1 MFSQRI
7 IVAII
12 LIPVTIGAVYA
23 GGWVYL
29 VLILG
34 LLGTAAWEYLRM
46 FQKGGLCPSRSILI
60 GGVLLLA
67 ASRAWL
73 GFTYSDLF
81 LSAIILVCMFVH
93 TLAYERGI
101 DCSASSFAVTL
112 SGVLYLGWI
121 GAYLF
126 SLRNLPDGIWWTLT
140 VVPSAAFADSGG
152 YIFGKTLGKHRFS
165 PRVSPKKTWEG
176 YLGGIVF
183 AMVLTALIAAL
194 WHLRAPA
201 ITPLAG
207 LIIGAVMSIL
217 CPIGD
222 LGESMLKRQFGLKD
236 SSNLLPG
243 HGGIFDRIDSWLW
256 AGVIG
261 YYLVLLLTGKL
272 I

>member
-12 LIPVTIGAVYA
+12 IIPITIGAVYA

-29 VLILG
+29 ALILAM
-34 LLGTAAWEYLRM
+34 LGISAWEYWRM

-73 GFTYSDLF
+73 GFTYSDLL
-81 LSAIILVCMFVH
+81 LSAIILIAMFVH

-126 SLRNLPDGIWWTLT
+126 SLRNLPDGTWWTLT
-140 VVPSAAFADSGG
+140 VVPAAALADSGA
-152 YIFGKTLGKHRFS
+152 YIFGKTFGKHRFS

-176 YLGGIVF
+176 YLGGILF
-183 AMVLTALIAAL
+183 SMVTTALLAAF
-194 WHLRAPA
+194 WHLRAAA

-207 LIIGAVMSIL
+207 LIIAAVISIL
-217 CPIGD
+217 SPIGD

-236 SSNLLPG
+236 SSTLLPG
-243 HGGIFDRIDSWLW
+243 HGGMFDRIDSWLW

-261 YYLVLLLTGKL
+261 YYLVLWLR
-272 I
+272 

>member
-12 LIPVTIGAVYA
+12 LIPLAVGAAYV
-23 GGWVYL
+23 GGWFYL
-29 VLILG
+29 AFVLAILG
-34 LLGTAAWEYLRM
+34 TSAWEYWRM
-46 FQKGGLCPSRSILI
+46 FQNGGLCPSRSILI

-67 ASRAWL
+67 VSRAWL

-81 LSAIILVCMFVH
+81 LSAIILVAMFVH

-101 DCSASSFAVTL
+101 ECSASSFAVTL
-112 SGVLYLGWI
+112 GGVLYLGWI
-121 GAYLF
+121 GAYLL
-126 SLRNLPDGIWWTLT
+126 SLRNLPDGTWWALT
-140 VVPSAAFADSGG
+140 VIPSAAFADSGA
-152 YIFGKTLGKHRFS
+152 YLIGKRFGKHRFS

-176 YLGGIVF
+176 YLGGILF
-183 AMVLTALIAAL
+183 AMALTALLGAL

-201 ITPLAG
+201 ITLQAG
-207 LIIGAVMSIL
+207 LLIGVVLGIL

-243 HGGIFDRIDSWLW
+243 HGGMFDRIDSWLW

-261 YYLVLLLTGKL
+261 YYLVVWLIGK
-272 I
+272 

>member
-12 LIPVTIGAVYA
+12 LIPLTIGAVYA
-23 GGWVYL
+23 GSWIYL
-29 VLILG
+29 ALILA
-34 LLGTAAWEYLRM
+34 LLGTAAWEYWHM
-46 FQKGGLCPSRSILI
+46 FQKGGLCPSRFIVI

-67 ASRAWL
+67 AGRAWL
-73 GFTYSDLF
+73 GFAFSDLI
-81 LSAIILVCMFVH
+81 LSGIILVAMLVH
-93 TLAYERGI
+93 TLAYERGT
-101 DCSASSFAVTL
+101 DCSAASFAVTL

-140 VVPSAAFADSGG
+140 VVPAAAFADSGG

-176 YLGGIVF
+176 YVGGILF
-183 AMVLTALIAAL
+183 SMLCTTLLAAL
-194 WHLRAPA
+194 WHIRAPA
-201 ITPLAG
+201 ITPLSG
-207 LIIGAVMSIL
+207 LIIGAIVSVL
-217 CPIGD
+217 SPIGD

-261 YYLVLLLTGKL
+261 YYLVLWLR
-272 I
+272 